1 MPIDTLR
8 KNFMT
13 SSYYGGQTLNS
24 MQVLMMEGEE
34 RIRINYYI
42 PNFLMVGWIFKN
54 KKGGGWNL
62 KNLASLSLL
71 KNLLCIG
78 YKSEIGLREFYSVNV
93 IKLILNNER
102 NIWEACWVVIPT
114 ISSFGTPKVAT
125 PTILAFS
132 LLLSML
138 GFLFA
143 LDTYALSICINL
155 PRNHASYF
163 SQKACLETNIKSL
176 GQSRY

>member
-24 MQVLMMEGEE
+24 MQILTMEGEE
-34 RIRINYYI
+34 RFKINYYI
-42 PNFLMVGWIFKN
+42 PNFFMVGWIFKN

-62 KNLASLSLL
+62 KNSASL
-71 KNLLCIG
+71 KVFKILCIG
-78 YKSEIGLREFYSVNV
+78 YKSEIGLCEFYSVNV
-93 IKLILNNER
+93 IKFILNNER

-125 PTILAFS
+125 PMILPFS

-138 GFLFA
+138 AFLFA
-143 LDTYALSICINL
+143 LDTCAISICINL